1 MNTIKEN
8 KLRVLSILCENLKNP
23 QPQVVG
29 IKKIS
34 DVLQM
39 SLKDTRQLLLSMDQ
53 AGEIQSEMDG
63 NYSLITPVGL
73 SCLNSSR
80 SMTANY

>member
-1 MNTIKEN
+1 MNTIKEK

-29 IKKIS
+29 IRRIS
-34 DVLQM
+34 DALQL
-39 SLKDTRQLLLSMDQ
+39 SLKETRQLLLTMDQ

-63 NYSLITPVGL
+63 NYSLITPVGI

-80 SMTANY
+80 SPMTSY